1 MFVNTSPFVLNF
13 SLSQHNADLTVEEK
27 LTECGELIPRLLDHV
42 PHVLASLGR
51 DGVVWGE
58 RREGGETNLSHFT
71 TFGRHAHTKPVSV
84 SGAGDR

>member
-1 MFVNTSPFVLNF
+1 MHART
-13 SLSQHNADLTVEEK
+13 HTCTHTELTVEEK
-27 LTECGELIPRLLDHV
+27 LTECGELIPSLADHV

-58 RREGGETNLSHFT
+58 RRKEGVKLFHFSTVGHVSH
-71 TFGRHAHTKPVSV
+71 GSQPVSV

>member
-71 TFGRHAHTKPVSV
+71 TFGRHSHTKPVSV